1 MWRRYFF
8 WKLLSRSPTVH
19 EQQVHFTILSYVL
32 YSISSYFL
40 WFKFSAFL
48 YELIWLRNEGDK
60 MQVIFGKLFNL
71 LFKIIFVFSN
81 LFFTRKIRFLTIQSM
96 FCFIQHSWMII
107 KLGVSI
113 AKAPITQTCRVY
125 HMASCWSLQPML
137 CFIISWLID
146 PVRVFNNL
154 FAIYIQQWR
163 KRLSSCFYGEHF

>member
-1 MWRRYFF
+1 MAPIFF
-8 WKLLSRSPTVH
+8 LEVIITNSNCFH
-19 EQQVHFTILSYVL
+19 QHQVHFTI
-32 YSISSYFL
+32 SSFVL

-48 YELIWLRNEGDK
+48 YELIWLRNESDK
-60 MQVIFGKLFNL
+60 CRSFLVNYSIYCSKSFLSSQIFYSQE
-71 LFKIIFVFSN
+71 IFV
-81 LFFTRKIRFLTIQSM
+81 FLTIQSM

-137 CFIISWLID
+137 CFIISCLID

-154 FAIYIQQWR
+154 VAIHIQQWR
-163 KRLSSCFYGEHF
+163 KRLTPCFYGENF